1 MGESVQL
8 VGSEYFSVRLIY
20 WSLIFPA
27 KWLQHNESA
36 GAPWPANWMKWS
48 SFAHHRTLKGISNV
62 LTGCNGYRWGNE
74 LQERSVHHQQWLS
87 RWAEYDAQR
96 KTLKREEMRGCTKN
110 KLHIVQVIEDSKRH
124 AQNTTEK
131 IWKRLC
137 SGAGAEQQAVN
148 ISVQLEKCRV
158 SQENAQSTEE
168 HNAQCAMHIC
178 TMYRAEHK
186 AQSRE
191 HRAQCTGQSTEQGAA
206 SLHRGRNNDG
216 ESQQQ

>member
-1 MGESVQL
+1 MWEAVHL

-148 ISVQLEKCRV
+148 ISVQLEKFWV
-158 SQENAQSTEE
+158 SQEDAQYTMYRAGHRAQCTWHHAIAQGRAQSTEE
-168 HNAQCAMHIC
+168 HNAQCTMHNTKC
-178 TMYRAEHK
+178 TIGWGPKMKNHPIII
-186 AQSRE
+186 
-191 HRAQCTGQSTEQGAA
+191 
-206 SLHRGRNNDG
+206 
-216 ESQQQ
+216 

>member
-8 VGSEYFSVRLIY
+8 VGSEYFSLRLIY

-27 KWLQHNESA
+27 KWLQQNEST
-36 GAPWPANWMKWS
+36 GAPWPASWIKWS

-62 LTGCNGYRWGNE
+62 LTGCNGYQWGNE

-96 KTLKREEMRGCTKN
+96 KTLKLEKMQGCTKN

-148 ISVQLEKCRV
+148 ISVQLEKFESPKKMHNTQCTG
-158 SQENAQSTEE
+158 QGTE
-168 HNAQCAMHIC
+168 HNAQG
-178 TMYRAEHK
+178 TMLLHRA
-186 AQSRE
+186 E
-191 HRAQCTGQSTEQGAA
+191 HRAQRSTMHNAQCTIQNAQ
-206 SLHRGRNNDG
+206 
-216 ESQQQ
+216 